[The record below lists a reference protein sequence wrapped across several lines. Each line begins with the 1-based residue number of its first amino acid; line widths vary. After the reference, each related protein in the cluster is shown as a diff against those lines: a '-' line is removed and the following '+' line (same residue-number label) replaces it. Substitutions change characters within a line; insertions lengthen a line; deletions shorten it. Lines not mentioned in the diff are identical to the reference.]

1 MNVSLNVLKVVIVR
15 NLRCPKK
22 KQMIP
27 RLPTHTSSGV
37 CVQSCLTL
45 ELTEITI
52 NSSTQGLQG
61 PTPHNGLIR
70 ENIQSSFFL
79 NPAPFTA

>member
-45 ELTEITI
+45 KLTKITI
-52 NSSTQGLQG
+52 NSFTKGLQG
-61 PTPHNGLIR
+61 PTPLNGLIR
-70 ENIQSSFFL
+70 EKVQSSLFL
-79 NPAPFTA
+79 GPAPFTA